1 MKLREAQPGLLTR
14 WLLAHAAASFLHHVH
29 NAEHLSEYPNLPAS
43 LTRAGV
49 YTAWTVEALFGL
61 AGYVLLRTGRTQ
73 AGLVLIGAYA
83 LIGFGGLAHYLVAP
97 VAAHSWAMNATI
109 WLEVVTAALLLATV
123 IRRIAG

>member
-1 MKLREAQPGLLTR
+1 M
-14 WLLAHAAASFLHHVH
+14 
-29 NAEHLSEYPNLPAS
+29 
-43 LTRAGV
+43 
-49 YTAWTVEALFGL
+49 
-61 AGYVLLRTGRTQ
+61 
-73 AGLVLIGAYA
+73 LIGAYA